1 MKAVIYARYS
11 TDKQSE
17 SSIEDQI
24 RLCKVRLDYEGWLL
38 INSYKDEGVSGS
50 TPVAHRIGGVQLLAD
65 AMTNKFNVI
74 VLEGLDRLSRDLVEQ
89 ETIVRRLEHR
99 GIRILGLSD
108 GYDSNQKGRQLVR
121 GMRGLINEMYLEDLK
136 AKTHRGM
143 TGQVSRG
150 FAAGAAPF
158 GYKNIKTESG
168 SIIQINPEAAET
180 VKWIFEEFAGGRSP
194 KSIVSELNERKVNS
208 PRGSS
213 WGISSLY
220 GSPAKGTGVLHNEL
234 YIGRQIWNRSQWL
247 KDPDTGKRIR
257 VERPESEWC
266 INEREDLRVIPNEL
280 WGKSRLRFKTP
291 SIKGGVQGKG
301 GRVRSLLGGLLTC
314 DQCGAPI
321 VVVSSHSYG
330 CSNRMNRGASI
341 CEGVN
346 VNRQVAE
353 NKLLAEIRELM
364 LSEDLVEYAY
374 VETMRL
380 LNELMSDKG
389 SSRGDALKRIDELD
403 KEIERYVEAI
413 GAIGI
418 SESIVKK
425 LKAAEEE
432 KKSCEL
438 ALSAQKAEPVM
449 PDLSVI
455 KEMYKDK
462 VDELQESLKE
472 NVLSAR
478 EQLKEIFGEVRI
490 SKEGEEIYAL
500 IKTNPVTSL
509 PMTGSVGVVAGAG
522 FEPTTFGL

>member
-24 RLCKVRLDYEGWLL
+24 RLCKVRLDYEGWNLGC
-38 INSYKDEGVSGS
+38 SYKDEGVSGS

-65 AMTNKFNVI
+65 AMASKFDVL

-89 ETIVRRLEHR
+89 ETIIRRLEHR

-108 GYDSNQKGRQLVR
+108 GYDSSQKGRQLVR

-143 TGQVSRG
+143 TGQVARG

-158 GYKNIKTESG
+158 GYENVKTESG
-168 SIIQINPEAAET
+168 SIIQIEPESAAT
-180 VKWIFEEFAGGRSP
+180 VQWVFEEFALGRSP
-194 KSIVSELNERKVNS
+194 KSIVSELNERKVKS
-208 PRGSS
+208 PRCSS
-213 WGISSLY
+213 WGVSSLY
-220 GSPAKGTGVLHNEL
+220 GSPAKGTGVLHNEM
-234 YIGRQIWNRSQWL
+234 YIGRHIWNRSQWI

-266 INEREDLRVIPNEL
+266 INAREDLRIISNEL
-280 WGKSRLRFKTP
+280 WEKSRLRFKTP
-291 SIKGGVQGKG
+291 SIKGGVKGKG
-301 GRVRSLLGGLLTC
+301 GRVRSLLGGLLAC
-314 DQCGAPI
+314 DKCGAPV

-346 VNRQVAE
+346 VNRQLAE
-353 NKLLAEIRELM
+353 KKLLDEIRELM
-364 LSEDLVEYAY
+364 LSEELVEYAY
-374 VETMRL
+374 IETMRI
-380 LNELMSDKG
+380 LNGLMSDKDL
-389 SSRGDALKRIDELD
+389 SRDSALKRIDELD
-403 KEIERYVEAI
+403 KEINRYVEAI

-418 SESIVKK
+418 SDSIVKK

-438 ALSAQKAEPVM
+438 TLAEKKSEAVL
-449 PDLSVI
+449 PDLALI
-455 KEMYKDK
+455 KGMYRDK
-462 VDELQESLKE
+462 VGELQESLKD
-472 NVLSAR
+472 NVLAAR

-509 PMTGSVGVVAGAG
+509 PMTGSVGMVAGAG